1 VQWFQKKYF
10 FFKNFTDGQVPR
22 DGKSSPDP
30 KNRHKTATINIQY
43 YFIVPKE
50 TIFFYLDL

>member
-1 VQWFQKKYF
+1 VVSEEIF